1 MKGTKLLILLLVG
14 MLALGGCTRVDFVI
28 PEPVQKEEQNKNDNG
43 GSDKPSE
50 NPENPSQPEGPND
63 TPEEPEEPTTP
74 QEPETPT
81 TPNEPTYSARVKW
94 VSSAEELGG
103 LNLVAGDTI
112 VWRKGTYA
120 DVQFSLNTKGT
131 SSKPVVLTGEQGGE
145 VVFTGKS
152 SVSVT
157 GEWIVVENLW
167 WKDPTKTP
175 ITVEKGSSN
184 VVVSECAITGYNT
197 SESTKDYKW
206 VSIYGSG
213 NTVRN
218 CYFADKRNMG
228 TLLVVWME
236 DNLISN
242 HTIENNYFSR
252 PHSID
257 DGANGQETI
266 RIGTSDYSLEPANC
280 TVRGNY
286 FYKCN
291 GETEIV
297 SNKSCGNLYE
307 ANLFRASEGVLTLRH
322 GNDCIVR
329 GNYFLGDNVSNTGG
343 VRIIGE
349 RHLVENNYMENLRGS
364 GYKTALCLVRGEKDA
379 ELSGYAQV
387 RGAVVRNNTIVGC
400 RYSMHVNYAGRD
412 EQTEPVVES
421 TITNNTIVCKSSSD
435 YAVYLY
441 SSPAPSITWSGNKI
455 YGGKQQGI
463 SLATLSAAPSIASV
477 AQATAAIENGCGPKW
492 KQVIK

>member
-1 MKGTKLLILLLVG
+1 MMKTKFLTLFF
-14 MLALGGCTRVDFVI
+14 LACVCLWGGCTGVDFVI
-28 PEPVQKEEQNKNDNG
+28 PEPVQKEEGNKN
-43 GSDKPSE
+43 E
-50 NPENPSQPEGPND
+50 Q
-63 TPEEPEEPTTP
+63 PEEPTP
-74 QEPETPT
+74 EPEPDQPTPDPEPMPDPDP
-81 TPNEPTYSARVKW
+81 TPEPEPEPDPDVPTFSNRVKW
-94 VSSAEELGG
+94 VASKADFEG
-103 LNLVAGDTI
+103 LNIVAGDTI
-112 VWRKGTYA
+112 VWRKGVYA
-120 DVQFSLNTKGT
+120 DVQFTLNAKGT

-167 WKDPTKTP
+167 WKDPSKTP

-184 VVVSECAITGYNT
+184 VVVSECAITGFNT
-197 SESTKDYKW
+197 SESTKDCKW

-213 NTVRN
+213 NTVKN
-218 CYFADKRNMG
+218 CYFADKRSMG
-228 TLLVVWME
+228 ALLVVWLE
-236 DNLISN
+236 DNLVSN
-242 HTIENNYFSR
+242 HIIENNYFTR
-252 PHSID
+252 PYSID
-257 DGANGQETI
+257 SGANGQETI
-266 RIGTSDYSLEPANC
+266 RIGTSDYSLNPANC

-291 GETEIV
+291 AETEIV

-307 ANLFRASEGVLTLRH
+307 GNLFRASAGVLTLRH
-322 GNDCIVR
+322 GNDCTVR
-329 GNYFLGDNVSNTGG
+329 GNYFLGDNASNTGG

-421 TITNNTIVCKSSSD
+421 TIANNTIVCKSSSD

-455 YGGKQQGI
+455 YGGKQTGI
-463 SLATLSAAPSIASV
+463 SLSTLSAAPSIASV
-477 AQATAAIENGCGPKW
+477 AQATAAIEKGCGPKW

>member
-1 MKGTKLLILLLVG
+1 MMKTKFLTLFF
-14 MLALGGCTRVDFVI
+14 LACVCLCGACTGVDFVI
-28 PEPVQKEEQNKNDNG
+28 PEPVRKEEGKNE
-43 GSDKPSE
+43 KPDE
-50 NPENPSQPEGPND
+50 PDEP
-63 TPEEPEEPTTP
+63 TPEPKPDQPTPDPEPTPDPDPTPEPEPTP
-74 QEPETPT
+74 DPDVPT
-81 TPNEPTYSARVKW
+81 FSNRVKW
-94 VSSAEELGG
+94 VASKADLEG
-103 LNLVAGDTI
+103 LTIVAGDTI

-167 WKDPTKTP
+167 WKDPSKTP

-286 FYKCN
+286 FYKCS

-322 GNDCIVR
+322 GNDCTVR
-329 GNYFLGDNVSNTGG
+329 GNYFLGDNASNTGG